1 MSLGGFFAEMVQSGA
16 LLVAM
21 PLAVVAGLVS
31 FLSPCILPLVPG
43 YLGYVSGLADPRRA
57 DNRRRVMTGVGLFIM
72 GFAAVFTLYG
82 AAFGVIGGWLLQ
94 WQDALIRALGVFV
107 ILMGLVL
114 IGWLPFLQ
122 NTRRMSF
129 QPRTGIAGAPLLAR
143 YTGNRA
149 GHAMTNRLLRT
160 LFATPDAWEW
170 VTCSTDC
177 VQRLPGAGVVR
188 PRVAPAKRD
197 AARAVMVA

>member
-82 AAFGVIGGWLLQ
+82 ACLLYTSPSPR
-94 WQDALIRALGVFV
+94 DVEES
-107 ILMGLVL
+107 
-114 IGWLPFLQ
+114 
-122 NTRRMSF
+122 RMPSS
-129 QPRTGIAGAPLLAR
+129 A
-143 YTGNRA
+143 
-149 GHAMTNRLLRT
+149 
-160 LFATPDAWEW
+160 
-170 VTCSTDC
+170 
-177 VQRLPGAGVVR
+177 
-188 PRVAPAKRD
+188 
-197 AARAVMVA
+197 